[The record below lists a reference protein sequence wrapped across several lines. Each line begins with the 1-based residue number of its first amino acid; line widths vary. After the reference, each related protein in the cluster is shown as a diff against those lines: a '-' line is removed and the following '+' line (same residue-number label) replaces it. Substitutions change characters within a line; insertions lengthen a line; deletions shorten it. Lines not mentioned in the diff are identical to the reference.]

1 MPLKMQKQ
9 ETTHL
14 NIQEDCKL
22 LVLAIVRIMTMRKV
36 LKHQQFWRTTWRTTD
51 SVVLKMQAPGPSK
64 LRNALTF

>member
-22 LVLAIVRIMTMRKV
+22 LILAIVRIMTMRKV
-36 LKHQQFWRTTWRTTD
+36 LKHQQ
-51 SVVLKMQAPGPSK
+51 LLGE
-64 LRNALTF
+64 LLTQLSSRCKPQDPVN